1 MGPGLSAVPEVTEV
15 ELTEDDKYLV
25 IGSDGVF
32 DALSNKAIAKIVC
45 KMTGTAQKVRWRVTP
60 GGAPTP
66 PPLPPSPTHMPPQT
80 MGTHCTDWLP
90 HQVCNEL
97 VKEMKKKPSGDDTTL
112 IVVQLGPAPGATK
125 RPPSL

>member
-66 PPLPPSPTHMPPQT
+66 PPLPPPPPI
-80 MGTHCTDWLP
+80 CRPRRWA
-90 HQVCNEL
+90 
-97 VKEMKKKPSGDDTTL
+97 L
-112 IVVQLGPAPGATK
+112 IARIG
-125 RPPSL
+125 SLIRCALSSLRR

>member
-60 GGAPTP
+60 SDAPTP
-66 PPLPPSPTHMPPQT
+66 PAAPPPTPVAPQT
-80 MGTHCTDWLP
+80 MATHCTHGLAPSFTDWLP
-90 HQVCNEL
+90 H
-97 VKEMKKKPSGDDTTL
+97 
-112 IVVQLGPAPGATK
+112 
-125 RPPSL
+125 